1 MKNEME
7 YLLTVRVLQG
17 ADLKGKTMQIESNCQ
32 LDVGTTHT
40 FGDYT
45 FLVLSS
51 ANNPLPEN
59 DA

>member
-17 ADLKGKTMQIESNCQ
+17 ADLKGKTMQVESNCQ
-32 LDVGTTHT
+32 LDVGTTHV

-45 FLVLSS
+45 FLILASQK
-51 ANNPLPEN
+51 NPL
-59 DA
+59 